1 MTLSASELN
10 ERRLLRG
17 GWGVE
22 GVDAA
27 ARAESRRRPARW
39 AGFKPPILRST
50 STIVVKLCWYL
61 YVYRERW
68 RREER
73 VVRNGVRKGKV

>member
-1 MTLSASELN
+1 MTLSASELK

-17 GWGVE
+17 GCGVE

-39 AGFKPPILRST
+39 AGFRPPILRST
-50 STIVVKLCWYL
+50 STIVVMYLFMCVYVLC
-61 YVYRERW
+61 V
-68 RREER
+68 
-73 VVRNGVRKGKV
+73 